1 MFIPRL
7 TQTMA
12 LVAVTFLAGCKAPVA
27 PPPAKAKS
35 AFYSACRDW
44 TTLLDKSVPG
54 NDVVLE
60 NKPTPPSLA
69 EGVVGQRLHH
79 TSSTSR
85 DVSATKD
92 GIDKFMRALRTE
104 LKKVAQQTG
113 ARIDVEGGG
122 ETAEGHLGGFDLEY
136 TAGNAFGT
144 VGADLDA
151 GKAHPD
157 KAGVKTY
164 NLSVEIEEW
173 VP

>member
-1 MFIPRL
+1 MFIRRL

-12 LVAVTFLAGCKAPVA
+12 LVAVTFLAGCKDSAA
-27 PPPAKAKS
+27 PPPAKS

-44 TTLLDKSVPG
+44 TTLLDRSVPG

-60 NKPTPPSLA
+60 SKPTPPSLA

-79 TSSTSR
+79 TCSTSR
-85 DVSATKD
+85 HVSATKD

-104 LKKVAQQTG
+104 LKKVAQKTG

-122 ETAEGHLGGFDLEY
+122 ESVEGHLGGFDLEY
-136 TAGNAFGT
+136 TAGNAFGMIR
-144 VGADLDA
+144 ANSDA
-151 GKAHPD
+151 GKAHPNR
-157 KAGVKTY
+157 AGVKTY
-164 NLSVEIEEW
+164 KLSVQIEEW